1 MGRVYLL
8 SLAVFKT
15 FIFLFSLSF
24 FLFPFAVFFSMIPS
38 AASTENP
45 SVSYY
50 SSVVRHCAHRTKHHG
65 DSPAAL
71 SARNIWQY
79 PNERSTEET
88 TWEEILRRKVGRI
101 KKERAQKRLHPRRN
115 M

>member
-1 MGRVYLL
+1 MGLSFVSRSLQNFHLSLL
-8 SLAVFKT
+8 SFPLSVSIPVF
-15 FIFLFSLSF
+15 
-24 FLFPFAVFFSMIPS
+24 PSMIPS
-38 AASTENP
+38 AASIENP

-50 SSVVRHCAHRTKHHG
+50 SCVVRHCAHRTKHHG

-79 PNERSTEET
+79 PNERSIEET

-101 KKERAQKRLHPRRN
+101 KKERTQKRLHPRRN
-115 M
+115 V